1 MSCDKKE
8 VKVVGMHCPSCAIAV
23 ELSMKDLDGVEEAKA
38 DFEKDKV
45 EVEFDPEKISDTDL
59 AKAVEEAGF
68 KME

>member
-1 MSCDKKE
+1 MSYDKKE
-8 VKVVGMHCPSCAIAV
+8 VNVVGMHCPSCAMAV